1 MPKTATKRPNILL
14 LMLDQLAPQSLPD
27 YGHKLVQTPHISA
40 LAADGTVFDNFY
52 CNSGLCG
59 PSRASF
65 MTGQANH
72 RLGAYDN
79 ASEFKASIPTL
90 AHYLRRAGY
99 RTCLA
104 GKMHFVGPD
113 QLHGFEERVTTDMYP
128 GDFGWTPTWDDP
140 ARVHWWFHNML
151 SVTEAGPYER
161 TLEIDYD
168 EEVAQ
173 RSARWLWDAG
183 RGSDERPFMMC
194 VSLMHPHDPYM
205 APKQLWDRYK
215 DADIDMPTVPN
226 VPHNQRDPFSAR
238 MWAMYDRDEYEV
250 TDEHIR
256 TARHGYYSMITY
268 ADELIGHVMQPLHKQ
283 GLADST
289 VVIVCADHGDMLG
302 ERGLWFK
309 MVHYERSIR
318 VPLIVKLPG
327 ESKARR
333 VAQNASLID
342 LLPTLVDIASGG
354 EMPDLAAPIEG
365 TSLLPLVRGGVVKD
379 WTDTVYGEYLAE
391 GTTEPVFMIKRG
403 SQKLITAK
411 DDPVQLFDTAADPH
425 ELINLATDPA
435 HAKTLA
441 AMTAEAAK
449 RWDSD
454 AICADVVASQR
465 ARIMVQNALVTG
477 RITPWDWE
485 PRTDAAKVYNR
496 NYGGELYDTD
506 RRARV
511 PYRPEP
517 AKRSRRDWSQDVK

>member
-1 MPKTATKRPNILL
+1 MPATKRPNILL
-14 LMLDQLAPQSLPD
+14 LMLDQLAPHSMAD

-40 LAADGTVFDNFY
+40 LADGGTVFDNFY
-52 CNSGLCG
+52 CNSALCG
-59 PSRASF
+59 PSRVSF

-72 RLGAYDN
+72 KLGAYDN
-79 ASEFKASIPTL
+79 AAEFKASIPTF

-128 GDFGWTPTWDDP
+128 GDFGWTPTWEDP
-140 ARVHWWFHNML
+140 SKVHWWFHNML

-173 RSARWLWDAG
+173 RAARWLWDAG
-183 RGSDERPFMMC
+183 RGTDDRPFMMC

-205 APKQLWDRYK
+205 APKHLWDRYK
-215 DADIDMPTVPN
+215 DADIDMPVVPN
-226 VPHNQRDPFSAR
+226 IPVEKRDPFGAR

-250 TDEHIR
+250 TADHIR

-268 ADELIGHVMQPLHKQ
+268 ADELIGQVMAPLKKQ
-283 GLADST
+283 GLADNT
-289 VVIVCADHGDMLG
+289 IVIVCADHGDMLG

-309 MVHYERSIR
+309 MVFNERSVR

-327 ESKARR
+327 ESKSRR

-342 LLPTLVDIASGG
+342 ILPTLLDMATDGKPP
-354 EMPDLAAPIEG
+354 ELAAPIEG
-365 TSLLPLVRGGVVKD
+365 ASLMPLIRGEGAKG

-403 SQKLITAK
+403 LLKLIVAK
-411 DDPVQLFDTAADPH
+411 ADPVQLYDTADDPN
-425 ELINLATDPA
+425 ELTNLTADPA
-435 HAKTLA
+435 HAKALA

-454 AICADVVASQR
+454 AIRADVVASQK
-465 ARIMVQNALVTG
+465 ARILVQDALVTG
-477 RITPWDWE
+477 RIAPWDWE

-511 PYRPEP
+511 PQRPEP
-517 AKRSRRDWSQDVK
+517 AKRTRRNWNRDVK